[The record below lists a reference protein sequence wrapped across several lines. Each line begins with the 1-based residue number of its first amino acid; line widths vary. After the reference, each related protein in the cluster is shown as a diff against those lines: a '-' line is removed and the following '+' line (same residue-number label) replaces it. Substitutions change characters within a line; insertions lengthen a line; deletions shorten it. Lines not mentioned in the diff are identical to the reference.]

1 MKISLVCTP
10 KRLPVEKLVA
20 AAKTA
25 MDVNPFNHAPA
36 ERLTRVMPG
45 FIATPERIAV
55 LTTKYWGLQGV
66 HLTVGFMD
74 NPEAALRKR
83 ILQHMNAWAKTANV
97 KFVESATDPQVRIA
111 RVGGQD
117 GGYWSYLGTDILH
130 IPKKDQTM
138 NLEAFTM
145 STPESEYHRVVRH
158 ETGHTLGFP
167 HEHMRRALVAK
178 IDPAKAIAY
187 FERTQGWT
195 EEVRQQ
201 VLTPIEESTLRGTAA
216 DAKLDYVLSDS
227 GRINQR
233 RKADYWRN
241 RYRSDGFQI
250 CSPNL
255 SQEGDCSCEAAGETY
270 QEEVRESRPE
280 EDAQAALSGYVMN
293 YWSAGLNKPA
303 DQNISGRSL
312 GKLTVFQHTQPGI
325 LA

>member
-10 KRLPVEKLVA
+10 KRLPVDKLVA

-25 MDVNPFNHAPA
+25 LDFNPLNHAPV
-36 ERLTRVMPG
+36 ERLARVMPG

-55 LTTKYWGLQGV
+55 MTTKYWGLQGV

-74 NPEAALRKR
+74 NEEAALRKR

-97 KFVESATDPQVRIA
+97 KFVETKTDPQVRIA
-111 RVGGQD
+111 RQGGAD

-130 IPKKDQTM
+130 IPKNEQTM

-195 EEVRQQ
+195 EAEVRAQ

-216 DAKLDYVLSDS
+216 DAKSIMCYQIPGELTKDGKPIIGGTDIDPTDFKFAHLIYPKKVT
-227 GRINQR
+227 GPTKPPTKPTKKAATKAKPKKMAR
-233 RKADYWRN
+233 R
-241 RYRSDGFQI
+241 
-250 CSPNL
+250 
-255 SQEGDCSCEAAGETY
+255 
-270 QEEVRESRPE
+270 
-280 EDAQAALSGYVMN
+280 
-293 YWSAGLNKPA
+293 
-303 DQNISGRSL
+303 
-312 GKLTVFQHTQPGI
+312 
-325 LA
+325 